1 MLDNPWQLA
10 LDRGMKEL
18 MRSNDPAAIAF
29 AKALLSG
36 EGLDCFELDVH
47 VSIMAGSIGILPR
60 RLMVADRD
68 HFVAAAVMRDN
79 DVDLGQ

>member
-1 MLDNPWQLA
+1 
-10 LDRGMKEL
+10 MKEL
-18 MRSNDPAAIAF
+18 LRTTDPTLMAF
-29 AKALLSG
+29 AQMLLRG
-36 EGLDCFELDVH
+36 EDIACFEFDVNA
-47 VSIMAGSIGILPR
+47 SIIEGSIGILPR